1 MAFGWLTNETKSLYI
16 ARPAEY
22 AGYLIYLHPDKS
34 IPRGAKLT
42 VRSDECALFF
52 REGRLI
58 GRINAGTILLD
69 TANIPFLG
77 HLLVDKFTDANQFI
91 CEIFFVSL
99 KETVFRVPLSSLGQ
113 FKDVNSANVVAV
125 LGSLSY
131 TVRVSSP
138 EKLVVDLGGQNENS
152 GAAIHGIFNGR
163 MLNQFRKAIGSRA
176 LTSPILDVVSNV
188 SAEAISE
195 EIGRLGHAEFNPI
208 GIGIGR
214 VFDLSVQ
221 LDAES
226 LALLRDFG
234 KQESGLALQAKGM
247 KLATSE
253 GFVDFN
259 LMQGQR
265 AALEGLGKGLS
276 TGNGPL
282 MMTGFNLGANLT
294 GSSGRASPRPVSSSA
309 RPSTV
314 LATQTMFIVKDGGG
328 ESGPHSARQL
338 ALLAISKGLT
348 LADMQIRST
357 EDPVDVSFS
366 ADLEPQIAAEY
377 KRRLPQSVNAPPSA
391 ATNPNEQ
398 VFLLSF
404 AAAVRNGQL
413 GKLEVDMLSNLALS
427 LGLTV
432 DQAGGRMLVVKVA
445 ESRGVRVDV

>member
-34 IPRGAKLT
+34 IPRGTKLT

-77 HLLVDKFTDANQFI
+77 HLLVDKFTDANHFI

-176 LTSPILDVVSNV
+176 LVSPILDVVSNV

-195 EIGRLGHAEFNPI
+195 EIGKLGHAEFSPI

-294 GSSGRASPRPVSSSA
+294 GSSGRASPRLVSSPA

-338 ALLAISKGLT
+338 ALLAISKGLA

-377 KRRLPQSVNAPPSA
+377 KRRLPQSAPPPSA

-404 AAAVRNGQL
+404 TAAVRNGQL

-427 LGLTV
+427 LGLTL
-432 DQAGGRMLVVKVA
+432 DQAGGRMLVVKAA
-445 ESRGVRVDV
+445 ESKGVRVDA